1 MIEGKLKV
9 FCVGSDWFMR
19 EMGSQKID
27 VSKVEWTPPPET
39 PEDVA
44 KRILAHRIGDTIT
57 FLIQRGKDRQT
68 IQVTAGTIPAGA
80 F

>member
-19 EMGSQKID
+19 EMESQKID
-27 VSKVEWTPPPET
+27 VSKIEWTPPPEL

-44 KRILAHRIGDTIT
+44 KILKKLG
-57 FLIQRGKDRQT
+57 G
-68 IQVTAGTIPAGA
+68 
-80 F
+80 